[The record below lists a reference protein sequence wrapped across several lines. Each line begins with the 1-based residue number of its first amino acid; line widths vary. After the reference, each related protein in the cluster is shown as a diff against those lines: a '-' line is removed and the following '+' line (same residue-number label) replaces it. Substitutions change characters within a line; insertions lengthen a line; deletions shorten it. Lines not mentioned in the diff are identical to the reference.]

1 MSILAYGL
9 NYRTASV
16 ELRERVAFPE
26 DAVRDALLQV
36 KRIAG
41 VSEAAIISTCNRT
54 ELYCAIA
61 PEAEQQLTD
70 WLAQHRPVSADELHD
85 AAYKHWDQDA
95 ARHQIRVASGLDSQ
109 VLGEPQIMGQVKAAY
124 ETARTV
130 GTLGPELNLLSQ
142 ITLRTAKEVR
152 TQTEIGRNPISV
164 AYAAV
169 TLAQQL
175 FSDLKSKRA
184 LLLGA
189 GETISLVADHLHSQ
203 GIGKQAIA
211 NRTLANAE
219 ILAAKY
225 DAEAMQLTDIAD
237 RLAEFDIVIAS
248 TGSSLPVVG
257 KGAVEVAIKQRR
269 RRPIFMVDIA
279 VPRDIEPEVGSL
291 PDVYLYSIDDLTQII
306 EANIAQR
313 RSAAENAENYVHE
326 GTRLYVRE
334 TRIQRDRELLR
345 AFRDQAKD
353 IQEAELERAR
363 KDLARGTDPDRVLE
377 RLSNSLTNKLIHTP
391 TLAIREASADGRT
404 DILDFMRK
412 LYDVDANN
420 DPD

>member
-16 ELRERVAFPE
+16 ELRERIAFPE
-26 DAVRDALLQV
+26 DDVRDALLEV

-41 VSEAAIISTCNRT
+41 VSEAAIVSTCNRT

-61 PEAEQQLTD
+61 PEAEQELTG
-70 WLAQHRPVSADELHD
+70 WLAQHRPVSTDELHD

-124 ETARTV
+124 ETARTA

-306 EANIAQR
+306 ETNIAQR
-313 RSAAENAENYVHE
+313 RTAAENAENYVHE

-353 IQEAELERAR
+353 IQAAELERAR

-377 RLSNSLTNKLIHTP
+377 RLSNSLTNKLIHAP
-391 TLAIREASADGRT
+391 TMAIREASADGRT
-404 DILDFMRK
+404 DILDFMRT